1 MTENSEN
8 KNAKIS
14 VKKTFDEYRAQT
26 LPNIAK
32 ELASLKA
39 KARSLFDA
47 VSKKREEFAAKLNEE
62 EKAVTPKEA
71 EKKTASAP
79 NVKTETPIAEVKTEE
94 KPVEEKKETV
104 LAKPKT
110 NTNVPHRTFAIEPEK
125 KKPDYSNEPRRIYI
139 PPEKKAPEKKVQT
152 RVFDNSTQQR
162 QPRPQNSAP
171 GGARPMRPGAK
182 PQGGYVAPA
191 VIMPNKN
198 QPKTKKNA
206 YTGDEKNAPSKYD
219 LKKSGQF
226 GRFDNYNNFKGT
238 TIDDNADE
246 IFDNTRV
253 RNYKAKKSE
262 SNKSQAIKI
271 ESAVVNSEVF
281 SIKHLYEKRGK
292 TGT

>member
-94 KPVEEKKETV
+94 KP
-104 LAKPKT
+104 
-110 NTNVPHRTFAIEPEK
+110 
-125 KKPDYSNEPRRIYI
+125 DD
-139 PPEKKAPEKKVQT
+139 
-152 RVFDNSTQQR
+152 RV
-162 QPRPQNSAP
+162 
-171 GGARPMRPGAK
+171 
-182 PQGGYVAPA
+182 
-191 VIMPNKN
+191 
-198 QPKTKKNA
+198 
-206 YTGDEKNAPSKYD
+206 
-219 LKKSGQF
+219 
-226 GRFDNYNNFKGT
+226 
-238 TIDDNADE
+238 
-246 IFDNTRV
+246 
-253 RNYKAKKSE
+253 
-262 SNKSQAIKI
+262 
-271 ESAVVNSEVF
+271 
-281 SIKHLYEKRGK
+281 
-292 TGT
+292 